1 MENKKINLIKPLSW
15 VFILLIVE
23 RLYTNLIYIFL
34 DILKHIEPAKSRLFL
49 SNDLARVILTILLL
63 IGYVTV
69 SRQRLFQ
76 NVKGLKN
83 KEIIL
88 LVFKCF
94 CLFVIIDI
102 VLRVIFVSTAIDAYI
117 IGFADYKKN
126 LPQLEAIFM
135 PRYYPRFFTLS
146 RLIISPIFEE
156 IFFRRVMY
164 DSIKR
169 QSNSFIVA
177 VILSSICFAMIHFN
191 SNQNAIDNSRHLLLT
206 FFVGIIL
213 SYCYE
218 RGGSIIPSMILHFMW
233 NFCGHLDDSI
243 LPQYRSIFHL
253 FLFLISLSIIGYV
266 FVKYLCM
273 LQSRQTS
280 NKILNNSSK
289 LLSRLRRKALLPI
302 LFFSCLFESLI
313 VMQTIIMIFRLSV
326 DYKIVWYASIQLA
339 FFVVAVL
346 YVRDCHVSLSD
357 VLVKKSVNLNWSLIV
372 KFLCATF
379 VLCFVFFYLP
389 NVSRFGSV
397 ISFFKNNNAV
407 LDLSIFNV
415 TDSSPIAFIIFIFIA
430 PIIEQMIFKFG
441 VHHFTKNKSR
451 IIPIA
456 MFVSFVVLCYAFVCS
471 IIIPIA
477 MFVSFVVFG
486 LLYTLRLEF
495 TLTELTVIFCIKLFL
510 LYVHEKSES
519 MLTCVVLQLF
529 ITVIL
534 FLNRYLF
541 FVYSAPVFSA
551 LASVSVVVLG
561 FTLIDFLRRRKLDIE
576 HKADEVVSLDERTGN
591 AEKAVVESSDLDE

>member
-1 MENKKINLIKPLSW
+1 MENKTINSLESLIWLLYIPIYFVFSYAVYFVTRDLIGWRNYLPYLSGSIA
-15 VFILLIVE
+15 VVVIA
-23 RLYTNLIYIFL
+23 IFL
-34 DILKHIEPAKSRLFL
+34 F
-49 SNDLARVILTILLL
+49 
-63 IGYVTV
+63 IGY
-69 SRQRLFQ
+69 
-76 NVKGLKN
+76 LKFVPQSVFS
-83 KEIIL
+83 KDASLKRKETIFLIFLASFLLVVIYFIIEIIFYPTNIKGYFS
-88 LVFKCF
+88 VF
-94 CLFVIIDI
+94 
-102 VLRVIFVSTAIDAYI
+102 SY
-117 IGFADYKKN
+117 YKLYSPN
-126 LPQLEAIFM
+126 LNAIFQ
-135 PRYYPRFFTLS
+135 PHYYTKFAKFELELM
-146 RLIISPIFEE
+146 LILAPIFEE
-156 IFFRRVMY
+156 ITYRRVIY

-169 QSNSFIVA
+169 QSHSFIVA
-177 VILSSICFAMIHFN
+177 ALISTICFAVPHFN
-191 SNQNAIDNSRHLLLT
+191 QNENAIYNAHHLVCV
-206 FFVGIIL
+206 FCVGLVL

-218 RGGSIIPSMILHFMW
+218 KTKR
-233 NFCGHLDDSI
+233 I
-243 LPQYRSIFHL
+243 LPCMIVHCLANARIAFLRQLQVRYDWLFPL

-266 FVKYLCM
+266 FVRYL
-273 LQSRQTS
+273 LKLYKKHAASLETT
-280 NKILNNSSK
+280 K
-289 LLSRLRRKALLPI
+289 LLEMSSHISHASSSNNRLQDLKTKGI
-302 LFFSCLFESLI
+302 LGLVFFSCLFESLI

-389 NVSRFGSV
+389 NVSRFSSV

-407 LDLSIFNV
+407 LDLSIFNFS
-415 TDSSPIAFIIFIFIA
+415 DSSPIAFIIFIFIA

-441 VHHFTKNKSR
+441 VHHFTKSKSR
-451 IIPIA
+451 
-456 MFVSFVVLCYAFVCS
+456 
-471 IIIPIA
+471 IIPIA

-486 LLYTLRLEF
+486 LLYTLRLGF
-495 TLTELTVIFCIKLFL
+495 TLTELTVIFCVKLFL

-541 FVYSAPVFSA
+541 FVYSAPVFFA

-561 FTLIDFLRRRKLDIE
+561 FTLIDFLRRKKLDTE
-576 HKADEVVSLDERTGN
+576 HGVDEVVALDVGMTCEKRAERAIEGSVGETCKLDE
-591 AEKAVVESSDLDE
+591 